1 MFSTLLRLFIF
12 SKPPWFGQFQIPFT
26 SKISQLC
33 TMILT
38 PSLISGKKLELFDLP
53 NYNNVD
59 TISKWKYILIFFVVL
74 VLSYLE
80 ECKIKKQLT
89 WRDTL
94 GYSCRKIRYF
104 ETRNI
109 GLSNHLKI
117 YINFSNTLI
126 INIITVMYLFFPICF
141 IMTLKN
147 HFVNILVI
155 IAQST
160 FLS

>member
-1 MFSTLLRLFIF
+1 MFSTLLRLFIL

-26 SKISQLC
+26 SKTSQVLC

-59 TISKWKYILIFFVVL
+59 TISKWKYILIFFVAL

-94 GYSCRKIRYF
+94 GYSCRKTKF
-104 ETRNI
+104 SKTRNI
-109 GLSNHLKI
+109 WFPNYFRISIHFND
-117 YINFSNTLI
+117 I
-126 INIITVMYLFFPICF
+126 INIITMIYIFSPF
-141 IMTLKN
+141 
-147 HFVNILVI
+147 
-155 IAQST
+155 ASW
-160 FLS
+160 